1 MFLGSQSKFDD
12 RKVRIDADERSRSKD
27 IISPAQAVIMKLLTN
42 IFRSRQARTPGKT
55 LLKAPPSPVDQGD
68 AHMVNF
74 LLTEFRRHIIPQ
86 TCALIFL
93 QGQIRAGHAQPEDF
107 PLNLWDMERMYEGV
121 YQYLEFFA
129 ILTEH
134 ELWKNMLSNWEI
146 ANELVTLLKELDA
159 AIPKGQL
166 SVPPLTAAARNSAPQ
181 PTSPHEPQPVAVER
195 PYDTA
200 AGDTAPEGYMPS
212 PRPYMDEAQ
221 EEPSEFEWRNLKKL
235 AVLVLSSLVWKNRQV
250 QDQVR
255 PLGGIEAILNCC
267 SYDEHNPYIREHA
280 IMCLRFLMEGNKEN
294 QDRIRALE
302 RYSKEESSPSSSSS
316 SAAPSTDP
324 NTTKIKVPDEVLDQ
338 QGYETYM
345 DSKGQVML
353 RKREIK
359 MPVRSNEGKGKAK
372 LEMRDPKD
380 LEQLVQQVMRELPTR
395 QPGVK
400 PDAEK
405 EKALAKLD
413 KEFDGKS

>member
-1 MFLGSQSKFDD
+1 
-12 RKVRIDADERSRSKD
+12 
-27 IISPAQAVIMKLLTN
+27 MKLLTN
-42 IFRSRQARTPGKT
+42 IFRARQGRTQSKAV
-55 LLKAPPSPVDQGD
+55 LKPYDTSQIDQGD

-134 ELWKNMLSNWEI
+134 EKWKAMLSNWEV

-159 AIPKGQL
+159 AIPKGQIAI
-166 SVPPLTAAARNSAPQ
+166 PPLTTAARNPTPAPAAEAEV
-181 PTSPHEPQPVAVER
+181 HQPVAVER
-195 PYDTA
+195 PYDTSA
-200 AGDTAPEGYMPS
+200 NPTAPEGYMPS

-221 EEPSEFEWRNLKKL
+221 DEPSEFEWRNLKKL

-255 PLGGIEAILNCC
+255 PLGGIEAVLNCC
-267 SYDEHNPYIREHA
+267 SYDEHNPFIREHA

-294 QDRIRALE
+294 QDHIRALE
-302 RYSKEESSPSSSSS
+302 RYTKEKNGPVEPAS
-316 SAAPSTDP
+316 SAQP
-324 NTTKIKVPDEVLDQ
+324 NTSQPPVSVKVPDEVFDS

-353 RKREIK
+353 RKREVK
-359 MPVRSNEGKGKAK
+359 PPVVGSTGKGKAK
-372 LEMRDPKD
+372 LETKDPKD
-380 LEQLVQQVMRELPTR
+380 LDQLVQQVMRELPSR
-395 QPGVK
+395 VQGVK
-400 PDAEK
+400 HDAEK
-405 EKALAKLD
+405 AAALAKLD
-413 KEFDGKS
+413 KEFDGQGGAKG